1 MPMATSLRDLGEG
14 DRGYWLVRDLIE
26 AVERRIRIPSG
37 WNGHVYE
44 SSGPEVLGRAGRRF
58 NDEIDPLHDWDAV
71 TANADRSLTVR
82 TDLLRHVLSAK
93 KGIRDVT
100 DNYKAH
106 QSMLRIVQAAAQ
118 LSRDD
123 IVADP
128 APAPGHRE
136 DAASEALTDGLT
148 QAWALDNTN
157 LIITDIDLNTRSP
170 RVTATRT
177 FDAMPHATAAARR
190 FVKDLSEAAGRP
202 LDVTHRELLSASPQQ
217 RWNVV
222 ADWLIDRN
230 LTGLIDDRQRTGLRR
245 ELAGIAHDQ
254 YAHVADIP
262 DRVAEIPDRVAEI
275 PDRVAEI
282 PDRVAEMPTRRSV
295 DRVHLANALRRRGT
309 EAGAWTVLQL
319 NIKIKATM
327 VNWGHQPDRV
337 RAAAQEVGVL
347 VDRLR
352 SFLGGT
358 ADASGAPHGVAGS
371 SCSGSGTL
379 QPAETQ
385 QGQRGQRGQR
395 AQGDRPPGPDAT
407 R

>member
-1 MPMATSLRDLGEG
+1 MPVATSLRDLGEG

-26 AVERRIRIPSG
+26 AVERRTRIPSG

-44 SSGPEVLGRAGRRF
+44 SSGPGVLGRAGRRF

-82 TDLLRHVLSAK
+82 SDLLMHVLRAK
-93 KGIRDVT
+93 KGIRDVK

-123 IVADP
+123 IVANP

-136 DAASEALTDGLT
+136 DAASEVLTDGLT

-254 YAHVADIP
+254 YAHVA
-262 DRVAEIPDRVAEI
+262 
-275 PDRVAEI
+275 EI
-282 PDRVAEMPTRRSV
+282 PDRVAEMPTTRSV

-319 NIKIKATM
+319 NITIKGTM
-327 VNWGHQPDRV
+327 VSWGHQPAGPEPDRV
-337 RAAAQEVGVL
+337 RAAAQALGVP
-347 VDRLR
+347 VDQLR
-352 SFLGGT
+352 SFLDGT

-371 SCSGSGTL
+371 LGSSGSGTP